1 MNRRPLCRV
10 CRMPKIRQ
18 PALLGTLSLRA
29 VAAWLCS
36 LAREYMPVIAQISKV
51 NVQEAAT
58 ILRDKMMLLHNLFEY
73 NVPFCLYDKLAEEM
87 FIAIPR
93 LIENIKSRQEL
104 NSSMGKFLSEVNVAV
119 SLTEVLLSSN
129 LRTLHFDQIPKMMR
143 HIFYT
148 KLDQLPGLLSLD
160 LGSLSGGWKT
170 QDMEP
175 TVLNGIIHMRHLQS
189 ICINYDAT
197 DNIIRSLGECCPNL
211 VAIDFSSSKC
221 ITNASVELLIALQNL
236 RRVILYRTSVSM
248 EGYIRLLMNLPRIED
263 LGRYDDLGRCLSY
276 IDTYYP
282 DQDELQLT
290 KFISHYA
297 TTEHLQILGRLCPK
311 LHTISLFH
319 NALLLDLMALIAIDN
334 LRDLKLLSADFFGDQ
349 IRHVLEVKGCN
360 LTHLHLEHVDEID
373 MNALIYISQFCPD
386 LKTFVIYNCELVDST
401 SLCMRRFPIPPFMNL
416 ERLTI
421 AASCKF
427 WHLDFLFST
436 AFKIRYIYVGTMVPA
451 DDDLIAHVLS
461 KNPMSQLEEFRV
473 IFSEALTI
481 NSVYK
486 LANSCSNLQKLSEL
500 ESWTKI
506 KECELAEFRR
516 YIKTKNMDLDIKS
529 QKFSSE

>member
-1 MNRRPLCRV
+1 
-10 CRMPKIRQ
+10 MPKTRQ
-18 PALLGTLSLRA
+18 PALLGVLSLRA
-29 VAAWLCS
+29 VASWLCS
-36 LAREYMPVIAQISKV
+36 LAKQYMPVIAQISKV
-51 NVQEAAT
+51 NVQEAAI
-58 ILRDKMMLLHNLFEY
+58 ILKGKMVLLHDLFEY

-87 FIAIPR
+87 YLAIPQ
-93 LIENIKSRQEL
+93 LIDNIKSRQEL

-129 LRTLHFDQIPKMMR
+129 LQTLNFDRVPKMMR
-143 HIFYT
+143 HIFYM
-148 KLDQLPGLLSLD
+148 KLDQLTGLKSLD

-175 TVLNGIIHMRHLQS
+175 TVLNGILNMKHLRS

-197 DNIIRSLGECCPNL
+197 DNIIKCLGECCPDL
-211 VAIDFSSSKC
+211 MAIDFSSSKC
-221 ITNASVELLIALQNL
+221 ITNASVELLMSL
-236 RRVILYRTSVSM
+236 RCLKRVILYRTSVTM
-248 EGYIRLLMNLPRIED
+248 EGYIKLLLNLPRIED

-282 DQDELQLT
+282 DQEELQLT

-297 TTEHLQILGRLCPK
+297 TTEHLQILGRLCPR
-311 LHTISLFH
+311 LHTVSLFH
-319 NALLLDLMALIAIDN
+319 NALLVDLMTLIAIDE
-334 LRDLKLLSADFFGDQ
+334 LKDLKLLSADFFADQ

-386 LKTFVIYNCELVDST
+386 LKSFVIYNCELVDST
-401 SLCMRRFPIPPFMNL
+401 SLCMRRFPIPPYMNL

-427 WHLDFLFST
+427 WHLDFLLAT
-436 AFKIRYIYVGTMVPA
+436 ALKIRYIYVGTMVPT
-451 DDDLIAHVLS
+451 DDDLIAHVLM
-461 KNPMSQLEEFRV
+461 KNPMPNLEEFRV
-473 IFSEALTI
+473 IFSDALTI
-481 NSVYK
+481 NSAYK
-486 LANSCSNLQKLSEL
+486 LANCCSNLQRLTEL

-506 KECELAEFRR
+506 SEPELTEFKK
-516 YIKTKNMDLDIKS
+516 YIKVRNMDLDIKS
-529 QKFSSE
+529 QKFSADS

>member
-1 MNRRPLCRV
+1 
-10 CRMPKIRQ
+10 MPKLRQ
-18 PALLGTLSLRA
+18 PGPLGTIALRA
-29 VAAWLCS
+29 TAAWLCK
-36 LAREYMPVIAQISKV
+36 LAKEYMPVIAQISKV
-51 NVQEAAT
+51 NVQEAAM
-58 ILRDKMMLLHNLFEY
+58 ILKDKMQELHDLFEY

-129 LRTLHFDQIPKMMR
+129 LRTLHFDQVPKMMR
-143 HIFYT
+143 HIFYM
-148 KLDQLPGLLSLD
+148 KLDQLTGIMSLD

-175 TVLNGIIHMRHLQS
+175 TVLNGIVNMRNLRAIS
-189 ICINYDAT
+189 INYDAT
-197 DNIIRSLGECCPNL
+197 DNIITTLGECCPNV

-221 ITNASVELLIALQNL
+221 ITNASIDLLMALPNL
-236 RRVILYRTSVSM
+236 RRVILYRTSVTM
-248 EGYIRLLMNLPRIED
+248 DGYIRLLLNLPKIED

-282 DQDELQLT
+282 NLDELNLT

-297 TTEHLQILGRLCPK
+297 TTEHLQILGKLCPK
-311 LHTISLFH
+311 LHTVSLFH
-319 NALLLDLMALIAIDN
+319 NALLVDLMTLIAIDD
-334 LRDLKLLSADFFGDQ
+334 LRDLKLLSADFFADQ

-386 LKTFVIYNCELVDST
+386 LKTFVIYNCDLVDST

-416 ERLTI
+416 EKLTI
-421 AASCKF
+421 AATCKF
-427 WHLDFLFST
+427 WHLDFLLAT
-436 AFKIRYIYVGTMVPA
+436 AFKIRYIHFGTMVPT
-451 DDDLIAHVLS
+451 DDDLIVHVLA
-461 KNPMSQLEEFRV
+461 KNPMPLLEEFR
-473 IFSEALTI
+473 IMFSECLTI
-481 NSVYK
+481 NSAYK
-486 LANSCSNLQKLSEL
+486 LANTCVSLQKLTEI

-506 KECELAEFRR
+506 TEAELNIFRKF
-516 YIKTKNMDLDIKS
+516 IKARNMDLDIKS
-529 QKFSSE
+529 QKFNSN